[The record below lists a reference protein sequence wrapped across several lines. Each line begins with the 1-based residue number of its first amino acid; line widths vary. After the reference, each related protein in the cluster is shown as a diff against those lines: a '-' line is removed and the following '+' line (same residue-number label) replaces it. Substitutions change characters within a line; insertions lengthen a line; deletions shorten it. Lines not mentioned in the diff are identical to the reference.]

1 MKKEFFSNLVCTLY
15 SKGALLSKAT
25 GGKFSASKE
34 LVTILKES
42 SDVVSV
48 EEILSNMGENDLQGV
63 SIQDGE
69 AVFDGFPQT
78 DDEVEIRA
86 QQMLE
91 KFIRERCAKPA
102 RILAKPAN
110 DENEKFAFRI
120 WLISLGIKG
129 DEYKAER
136 KVLYKRLSGSVAFRT
151 EASHQTWLANQQ
163 KRKAAK
169 TA

>member
-1 MKKEFFSNLVCTLY
+1 MTKEFFNNLVCTLY

-91 KFIRERCAKPA
+91 KFVKERCAKPA

-129 DEYKAER
+129 DEYKSER

-151 EASHQTWLANQQ
+151 EASHQTWLENQQ
-163 KRKAAK
+163 KRKRA
-169 TA
+169 